1 MREAIVIQQAHQ
13 HVNRTFS
20 PRDEARFAQLIEQAG
35 QADRDAD
42 TRQLRLAVMT
52 SQVVVTAT
60 GTDRADLRVRVQR
73 GLVNHA
79 GVVIQTARNRQVQ
92 RIARFRH
99 AQRAQLLQDAAQFIA
114 TFHEQRGTGTQR
126 VEFGQRIVM
135 TIRAHPRK
143 CHQLV
148 DCIGLQFETLARE
161 RGAYSLFTALVQLVQ
176 FAQHRELLVTL
187 DAHAFEIAAQQLAM
201 VELDG
206 EIADRQPFKHRRDDR
221 RDLRIEARRQ
231 AVLADHIDVAL
242 VELAETAALGALAT
256 VDALHLVAPERERE
270 VVLVLGHVSRQRH
283 GQVEAQGQLRHAV
296 RRTLLKRAGGLHEI
310 HLALGFAAGLGQ
322 QHVRQLHHRRF
333 HRQKAEALESLANRV
348 QHPLEG
354 DLVTGQEL
362 HDTGR
367 RAWLDQESDSGAGS
381 RQV

>member
-13 HVNRTFS
+13 HVNRTFRR
-20 PRDEARFAQLIEQAG
+20 RDEARFAQLIEQAG

-114 TFHEQRGTGTQR
+114 TFHEQRGTG
-126 VEFGQRIVM
+126 IVM

-187 DAHAFEIAAQQLAM
+187 DAHAFEIAAQ
-201 VELDG
+201 
-206 EIADRQPFKHRRDDR
+206 
-221 RDLRIEARRQ
+221 
-231 AVLADHIDVAL
+231 
-242 VELAETAALGALAT
+242 
-256 VDALHLVAPERERE
+256 
-270 VVLVLGHVSRQRH
+270 
-283 GQVEAQGQLRHAV
+283 
-296 RRTLLKRAGGLHEI
+296 
-310 HLALGFAAGLGQ
+310 
-322 QHVRQLHHRRF
+322 
-333 HRQKAEALESLANRV
+333 
-348 QHPLEG
+348 
-354 DLVTGQEL
+354 
-362 HDTGR
+362 
-367 RAWLDQESDSGAGS
+367 
-381 RQV
+381 